1 MISSLDMGCSKGHCA
16 CKLGYSEPGA
26 LSPPLDPSRRD
37 ETRTLRLM
45 KISNWSLLR
54 RAMFPRLASL
64 TVLKLPRRLALPVMM
79 VGALEYSCAP
89 DFSQLTMDNGVGGR
103 AGSSECDGESC
114 GGMAAESGRAHA
126 GTPNTSAGGSVEGGQ
141 AGEGGVGGENPGEQ
155 AGQAGDGGGSADGEA
170 GQAGAPNG
178 GAAQGGTG
186 GAAGAGQ
193 GGTGQGGTGGNG
205 GTGGGLEP
213 DPDLPVLTCGSTPCS
228 DPNTIVDFE
237 ANDGRVCDTN
247 GRSGIT
253 NVYGDGTGEQWPL
266 AGANGLSKFS
276 PMSACRGQSAV
287 AFHTKGDGFTSW
299 GAGAVMRF
307 APAGGWDASAFSGI
321 SFWAMSPTR
330 TRITFG
336 IPTVETQ
343 DVAYDGQCVP
353 KNGLQC
359 SDHFVAGRSIG
370 VTWMAYTILFSEMK
384 QRGFGV
390 PAPST
395 NINPAKLL
403 ELNITFPPGQP
414 FDIWFDD
421 ISFTK

>member
-1 MISSLDMGCSKGHCA
+1 
-16 CKLGYSEPGA
+16 
-26 LSPPLDPSRRD
+26 
-37 ETRTLRLM
+37 
-45 KISNWSLLR
+45 
-54 RAMFPRLASL
+54 MFPRLASL

-114 GGMAAESGRAHA
+114 GGMAAESGGAHA
-126 GTPNTSAGGSVEGGQ
+126 GAQNTSAGGSVEGGQ

-178 GAAQGGTG
+178 GAAQAGTS
-186 GAAGAGQ
+186 GAAGAGQGGTGQ

-370 VTWMAYTILFSEMK
+370 VTWMAYTIMFSEMK

-403 ELNITFPPGQP
+403 EINITFPPGQP

-421 ISFTK
+421 ITFTK